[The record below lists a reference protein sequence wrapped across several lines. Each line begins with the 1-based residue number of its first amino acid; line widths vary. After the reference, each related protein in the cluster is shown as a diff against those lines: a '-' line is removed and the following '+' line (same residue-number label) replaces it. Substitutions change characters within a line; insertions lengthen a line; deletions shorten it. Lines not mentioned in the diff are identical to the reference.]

1 VSHRHFGRPSNL
13 SDMPMLTPRH
23 PSDPALPRPRAARL
37 ATFVLIIVLATLL
50 ALLSGCSVWQPPQ
63 PWEKDILARPAMQL
77 DADPLAR
84 QLSRHVYTSKE
95 APSGGASVGGGG
107 CGCN

>member
-1 VSHRHFGRPSNL
+1 MTMRFPS
-13 SDMPMLTPRH
+13 R
-23 PSDPALPRPRAARL
+23 PSDPASSRPRPARL
-37 ATFVLIIVLATLL
+37 ATTALSIALF

-63 PWEKDILARPAMQL
+63 PWEKDILARPAMKL
-77 DADPLAR
+77 DDDPLAR
-84 QLSRHVYTSKE
+84 QLSRHIYTSKE